1 MIIFYLVQSH
11 CSYLDISISPKSIEK
26 KAWFS
31 RLWTGSVKPHKIKIL
46 TNKYI
51 KKIDERW
58 KESLINVPCEIFIE
72 HRAHCGR
79 LWVVEVSCPVQVNFL
94 TKVITFLI
102 WKCHF
107 FPLLLSL
114 FLPGVVKS
122 SAFCTLCSQFRV
134 QKSFEFQFYTK
145 KSCFANNSEH
155 FDRKVTR
162 AFWRVFLMSFQRSL
176 DYEIKYKQFS
186 KNI

>member
-1 MIIFYLVQSH
+1 MK
-11 CSYLDISISPKSIEK
+11 KSVV
-26 KAWFS
+26 W
-31 RLWTGSVKPHKIKIL
+31 
-46 TNKYI
+46 
-51 KKIDERW
+51 W
-58 KESLINVPCEIFIE
+58 KESMITLPMKCLLSTVHIVAGCEW
-72 HRAHCGR
+72 
-79 LWVVEVSCPVQVNFL
+79 LKVSCQVQVNFL

-145 KSCFANNSEH
+145 KFHSYCNSEH
-155 FDRKVTR
+155 SDRKVTR